1 MRRMNIKNHHTNR
14 KESVRRKRFRLAA
27 FIAVFLG
34 IVLTVFQYFK
44 FVSETVYEESV
55 SHLTEVFHQ
64 SDNML
69 RELTN
74 KNLTYLHIWG
84 ENLQNI
90 SSEDEIC
97 TYIEKAQ
104 DAAGFLEFYFLS
116 ADGNYKMTTGE
127 TGFLGLQENI
137 EEEIRQGND
146 VITNATV
153 PGKSQLLV
161 FATPRAHGS
170 YQGFE

>member
-34 IVLTVFQYFK
+34 IVLAVFQYFK

-74 KNLTYLHIWG
+74 KNLTYLHMWG
-84 ENLQNI
+84 GE
-90 SSEDEIC
+90 SAE
-97 TYIEKAQ
+97 
-104 DAAGFLEFYFLS
+104 YF
-116 ADGNYKMTTGE
+116 
-127 TGFLGLQENI
+127 
-137 EEEIRQGND
+137 R
-146 VITNATV
+146 
-153 PGKSQLLV
+153 
-161 FATPRAHGS
+161 
-170 YQGFE
+170 